1 MAFCRWLS
9 EKTGRKFSLPSEA
22 QWEYACRA
30 GTATPFY
37 FGGLDGDFSK
47 FANLA
52 DTKLSEFASNPYTVF
67 EPLKNPSQ
75 YDDYIPKDTRFNDG
89 GLVSV
94 KVDSFLPNAWG
105 LHDMHG
111 NVCEWTRTTYAPY
124 PYREDD
130 GRNDLSEDRK
140 KVVRGG
146 SWRDLPKRAT
156 SAFRLN
162 YRAWQPV
169 YNVGFRVVCDAE

>member
-1 MAFCRWLS
+1 
-9 EKTGRKFSLPSEA
+9 
-22 QWEYACRA
+22 
-30 GTATPFY
+30 
-37 FGGLDGDFSK
+37 
-47 FANLA
+47 
-52 DTKLSEFASNPYTVF
+52 
-67 EPLKNPSQ
+67 
-75 YDDYIPKDTRFNDG
+75 
-89 GLVSV
+89 
-94 KVDSFLPNAWG
+94 VDSFLPNAWG